1 MSADPIR
8 NTTSFQL
15 QGDIGTGKGQLGYT
29 TQVISTATPIINQA
43 PGTFFSNYY
52 THYLFNIS
60 PGANA
65 DFNLAEIGT
74 GVSVGYTAEVD
85 CLIDPTNTITN
96 TLTIKSN
103 NGTVIAV
110 LYPGSK
116 VFLTA
121 VGATDNWKTAYAV
134 PEGRDNW
141 LIVYTDKYPQV
152 RLLPIQKEFY
162 YNANFEYGIK
172 CLQSFDYDEASLI
185 TNLTG
190 YDNLNRII
198 FEGSSMTSTQ
208 NLQLI
213 NQPVINSYISCDNCT
228 YVASQGLGISSM
240 IASYNQAGFEQIGD
254 SKGLFIA
261 GCNGSTIDNSL
272 GAFPINCAGFI
283 HSTDAFING
292 ADGNTKNNIS
302 VIASNTVNITTVSTL
317 TPMANVLVAA
327 SNAAGIDTSRQAMV
341 IASNGSGITNS
352 ESSSVMSSFA
362 SGPLSTIAT
371 SIISSDTCN
380 LAIQGDGVFTRNATG
395 YLNTRAGIS
404 LLSSYNVSQI
414 VTASDLRYCVIGGY
428 NTPTWSI
435 DSKTGQFYGLGNFNP
450 GTALPGFAEMYEN
463 LVQEVIP
470 YGRLLQLE
478 NGKVRLAQ
486 NGESGFMISRP
497 YESAAFVAGNPKLSW
512 PGKFELDEYGL
523 PVMYDYKR
531 DEYIEAMKLIGCYS
545 KELQADIDET
555 FSKSE
560 TFTYK
565 KVNSK
570 YDISQPYVPRSERRD
585 QWTTC
590 EKSGIV
596 TVEYTG
602 ELAIGN
608 YVISGRDG
616 VAKRSSRKTNIQVVD
631 IDLDASKS
639 VSKSVAKVDIANQN
653 IASYVDD
660 VVCKIVKDSQA
671 IVSALPVD
679 ISIKDIVFAN
689 DSFAVAAESRIKI
702 CISMVGDFLLA
713 SDVSVAIVGKN
724 GSYDLL
730 TNYSK
735 LRSQY
740 VINSV
745 FKGVVKPD
753 TYQIVFTTSKT
764 LPSECKLSA
773 KV

>member
-8 NTTSFQL
+8 NTTSIQL

-65 DFNLAEIGT
+65 DFNLAAIGT

-185 TNLTG
+185 TNLTN

-198 FEGSSMTSTQ
+198 FEGSSGVSTQ
-208 NLQLI
+208 VLETI
-213 NQPVINSYISCDNCT
+213 TDPIINSYISCQNVT
-228 YVASQGLGISSM
+228 YRASQGLSVSSM
-240 IASYNQAGFEQIGD
+240 IACYGQSNFEQLQD
-254 SKGLFIA
+254 SRGVFFA
-261 GCNGSTIDNSL
+261 GCNNCMIDNSL
-272 GAFPINCAGFI
+272 GAFPINTTGII
-283 HSTDAFING
+283 HSSNSSING
-292 ADGNTKNNIS
+292 SDGDIKNNMTI
-302 VIASNTVNITTVSTL
+302 IASDNSSIVTVSTL
-317 TPMANVLVAA
+317 IPMANVLVAA
-327 SNAAGIDTSRQAMV
+327 SNISGIDTCRQAAV
-341 IASNGSGITNS
+341 IASDNSGVTGSENS
-352 ESSSVMSSFA
+352 STFSSFT
-362 SGPLSTIAT
+362 SVPISTVVT
-371 SIISSDTCN
+371 SIVSSDTCN
-380 LAIQGDGVFTRNATG
+380 ATIQGNGIFTRNATG
-395 YLNTRAGIS
+395 YLNNRAGIS
-404 LLSSYNVSQI
+404 LLSSYNVPQI
-414 VTASDLRYCVIGGY
+414 ITASDLRYCVIGGY

-602 ELAIGN
+602 ELAIGD

-616 VAKRSSRKTNIQVVD
+616 VAKRSSRKTNIQVVE
-631 IDLDASKS
+631 LDT
-639 VSKSVAKVDIANQN
+639 SKSVAKVDIANQN

-660 VVCKIVKDSQA
+660 VTCKIVKDSQA

-689 DSFAVAAESRIKI
+689 DSFAVAAETRIKI
-702 CISMVGDFLLA
+702 FISMLGDFLLA